1 MQGERDTVFGCG
13 TYTMEEMVNVL
24 KEQGYDPSCGIEV
37 FESNGRYYIYEGHH
51 RNFAMAYLGKTL
63 IPYVKAPIDQKQA
76 DARAKSIK
84 IHMLYGHE
92 DYFDIK
98 NPDGTRIMFSY
109 NSVYP
114 NIREELQEKEKALGR
129 WEWD

>member
-1 MQGERDTVFGCG
+1 
-13 TYTMEEMVNVL
+13 
-24 KEQGYDPSCGIEV
+24 
-37 FESNGRYYIYEGHH
+37 
-51 RNFAMAYLGKTL
+51 
-63 IPYVKAPIDQKQA
+63 
-76 DARAKSIK
+76 
-84 IHMLYGHE
+84 MLYGHE